1 MLHMVVTIYKTKKI
15 YFTAMIFMYKCPFLI
30 LTKLSEP

>member
-15 YFTAMIFMYKCPFLI
+15 YFTAMIFMYKCLLI